1 MPCQSYFKMAEGTR
15 ARIRQKHVSEEDRF
29 LGLVCTAVAE
39 MSKAKGASRQS
50 IVKFVQET
58 QQENVSSEV
67 NRALRSAVAKGLLV
81 HSTGNGLNGSFIL
94 GKDNFNLPPSTGL
107 ESSCILQ
114 FANWG
119 IVQSREAKIRKL
131 STIAGEETVL
141 QRNGNCS
148 FVNNTLPKKRQRKSK
163 LSQPTCTCEA
173 NENKPPDEKT
183 STAMLT
189 CVPSTSS
196 FLQSILKKTKWKR
209 TNLRKSLGLGRSP
222 SMKARRVRFA
232 RSPRVVFISPRV
244 RRIGNRKRR
253 QSVAL

>member
-1 MPCQSYFKMAEGTR
+1 MAEGTR
-15 ARIRQKHVSEEDRF
+15 ARIRKKHVSVEDRF
-29 LGLVCTAVAE
+29 LRLVCTAVAE

-50 IVKFVQET
+50 IVRFVQET
-58 QQENVSSEV
+58 QQENVSNEV

-94 GKDNFNLPPSTGL
+94 GQGNFNVPPSTGS
-107 ESSCILQ
+107 ESNCKLQ

-119 IVQSREAKIRKL
+119 TIQSREAKIRKL

-141 QRNGNCS
+141 KAVVKGNGNCS
-148 FVNNTLPKKRQRKSK
+148 FVNTNTLPKKRQRKSK

-173 NENKPPDEKT
+173 NENIPPDEKT

-222 SMKARRVRFA
+222 SMKARKVRFA